1 MGERK
6 QAHTDTGFQW
16 PQRRKNKRPG
26 ALHWHPNAISSSQGH
41 FGNIPLML
49 CTLSSLGFPAGS
61 DSKESSCKFD
71 PGFDPLGEGVV
82 THFSILAWRIP
93 WTEKPG
99 ALQSM
104 GSQRVR
110 HDWVTKHTLL
120 SSLVRG
126 RFEVQDP
133 SGPVLQASP
142 LAGPQMRTVWL
153 KQEAGSQNFLVNLAQ
168 PVAKALKPLD
178 NTLRDSGPGCQI
190 LQDRND
196 WGPRLFMLPL
206 ERAEQS
212 LPPPVWSTVEIQYFL
227 LSRWSIFSKTPLCA
241 FYMLTL
247 HPSSALNSYHPGSPW
262 YSVTARHLTI
272 SVSGGGGGIQGK
284 SWLHLMAKKT
294 YFWQ

>member
-1 MGERK
+1 M
-6 QAHTDTGFQW
+6 
-16 PQRRKNKRPG
+16 PG

-61 DSKESSCKFD
+61 DGKESSCKCRR
-71 PGFDPLGEGVV
+71 PGFDPLEEGVV

-99 ALQSM
+99 GLQSM

-110 HDWVTKHTLL
+110 HDRVTKHTLL

-153 KQEAGSQNFLVNLAQ
+153 KQEAGSQNFLVNLTQ
-168 PVAKALKPLD
+168 PVARALKPLG
-178 NTLRDSGPGCQI
+178 NMLRDSGPGCQI
-190 LQDRND
+190 LQDRNE

-212 LPPPVWSTVEIQYFL
+212 LPPPVWSTVEIQYLFIEQMEYFQQDSPMCFLHVGIASLICLEFL
-227 LSRWSIFSKTPLCA
+227 LPRVTMILCDSQA
-241 FYMLTL
+241 FD
-247 HPSSALNSYHPGSPW
+247 
-262 YSVTARHLTI
+262 HLCLR
-272 SVSGGGGGIQGK
+272 G
-284 SWLHLMAKKT
+284 
-294 YFWQ
+294 